1 MNMIEL
7 KSTMA
12 KCLIL
17 GGNMIIS
24 YPVVMMD
31 NSGEIKALWFNFL
44 LDENKNDLIILIK
57 TIFIMGYD
65 MELKKINVNIEI
77 KTNNTECDE
86 PPLDEQEYLSLLEK
100 QFTNYNKDEMVKL
113 LSQVEIKPLLIAY
126 ETAINYVT

>member
-7 KSTMA
+7 KSIMA

-17 GGNMIIS
+17 DGNMIIS

-100 QFTNYNKDEMVKL
+100 QFTNYNKDEMMKL

>member
-7 KSTMA
+7 KSIMA

-17 GGNMIIS
+17 DGNMIIS

-65 MELKKINVNIEI
+65 MELKK
-77 KTNNTECDE
+77 
-86 PPLDEQEYLSLLEK
+86 
-100 QFTNYNKDEMVKL
+100 
-113 LSQVEIKPLLIAY
+113 
-126 ETAINYVT
+126 

>member
-1 MNMIEL
+1 MNVIEL

-100 QFTNYNKDEMVKL
+100 QFTNYNKDEMMKL

>member
-7 KSTMA
+7 KSIMA

-100 QFTNYNKDEMVKL
+100 QFTNYNKYEMMKL